1 MLHTHYSAV
10 CTVRDCGIMCMIL
23 DVAHC
28 ELNVSDVA
36 FLNNY
41 DKQQFTYEDKYCR
54 ISHQQR

>member
-10 CTVRDCGIMCMIL
+10 CTLRDCGIMCMIL

-41 DKQQFTYEDKYCR
+41 DKQ
-54 ISHQQR
+54 